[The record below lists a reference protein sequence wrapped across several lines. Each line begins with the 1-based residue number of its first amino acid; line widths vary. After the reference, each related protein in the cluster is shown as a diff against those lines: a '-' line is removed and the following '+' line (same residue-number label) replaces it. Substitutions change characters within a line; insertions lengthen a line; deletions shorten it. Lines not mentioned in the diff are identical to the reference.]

1 MKSFYK
7 QLKNCEIA
15 EMLCFETRP
24 FSYSK
29 TTCLEIWFQLWF
41 FNFIF

>member
-1 MKSFYK
+1 MKSLYN

-15 EMLCFETRP
+15 EMLCYETMP

-29 TTCLEIWFQLWF
+29 TTCLEILFQL
-41 FNFIF
+41 